1 MIVIIRR
8 TFLISEKQRS
18 KKIREAKNGPHGINI
33 VWGEWLFEGSDK
45 NKRTLTL
52 N

>member
-1 MIVIIRR
+1 MKSRAVK
-8 TFLISEKQRS
+8 KQKT
-18 KKIREAKNGPHGINI
+18 KKPEAKNGLHGINI
-33 VWGEWLFEGSDK
+33 VWGEWLFEGPDK

>member
-1 MIVIIRR
+1 VKSRAVKSR
-8 TFLISEKQRS
+8 KV
-18 KKIREAKNGPHGINI
+18 KKPEAQNCPHGINI
-33 VWGEWLFEGSDK
+33 VWGEWLFEGPDK